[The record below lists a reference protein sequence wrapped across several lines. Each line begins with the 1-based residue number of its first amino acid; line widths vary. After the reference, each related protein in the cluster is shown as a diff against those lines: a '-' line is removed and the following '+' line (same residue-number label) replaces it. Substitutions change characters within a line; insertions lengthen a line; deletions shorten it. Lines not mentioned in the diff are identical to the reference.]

1 MFTKDKTLLSVANAA
16 RGVMQQKVQEQEIK
30 EKKSLVEMADKTLND
45 VFGVYM
51 KAHSYYLNSQQ
62 KETFRTVYESVL
74 AEINPLAEQI
84 QMLGGSVM
92 LSPTN
97 LVRKSSIVEDV
108 SFVTNSS
115 YMNSKLNEELTKVV
129 REMKVLRA
137 AADKLNE
144 TAFAAHLNLL
154 IDRFSRLNEKV
165 VK

>member
-30 EKKSLVEMADKTLND
+30 EKKTLIEMADKTLND

-62 KETFRTVYESVL
+62 QQFRDVYESVMG
-74 AEINPLAEQI
+74 EINPLAEQI
-84 QMLGGSVM
+84 QMMGGSVM

-108 SFVTNSS
+108 SFTSNAA
-115 YMNSKLNEELTKVV
+115 YMTSKLNEELVKLV

-144 TAFAAHLNLL
+144 TAFSAHMSNVITK
-154 IDRFSRLNEKV
+154 IDKF